1 MFSFPH
7 HESRNCLWFKAH
19 QISLWVRHF
28 MTLGN
33 TQRIMELH
41 TINSKNSYVG
51 KFMIWDIIL
60 FVPEQLFIILS
71 HYQHILNY
79 ITYLILH
86 GTPHER
92 LESNMERFISFC
104 KQGSGTQLQFLL
116 SWFVK
121 IITCNISY
129 H

>member
-1 MFSFPH
+1 
-7 HESRNCLWFKAH
+7 
-19 QISLWVRHF
+19 
-28 MTLGN
+28 MTLEN

-41 TINSKNSYVG
+41 TINSKHSYV
-51 KFMIWDIIL
+51 
-60 FVPEQLFIILS
+60 VPEQLFIILS

-92 LESNMERFISFC
+92 LESNIERFISFC

-116 SWFVK
+116 S
-121 IITCNISY
+121 
-129 H
+129 

>member
-1 MFSFPH
+1 
-7 HESRNCLWFKAH
+7 
-19 QISLWVRHF
+19 
-28 MTLGN
+28 MTLEN

-51 KFMIWDIIL
+51 NVI
-60 FVPEQLFIILS
+60 VPEQLFIILS

-92 LESNMERFISFC
+92 LESNIERFISFC

-116 SWFVK
+116 S
-121 IITCNISY
+121 
-129 H
+129 

>member
-1 MFSFPH
+1 
-7 HESRNCLWFKAH
+7 
-19 QISLWVRHF
+19 
-28 MTLGN
+28 MTLEN

-41 TINSKNSYVG
+41 TINSKNSYV
-51 KFMIWDIIL
+51 
-60 FVPEQLFIILS
+60 EQLFIILS

-92 LESNMERFISFC
+92 LESNIERFISFC

-116 SWFVK
+116 S
-121 IITCNISY
+121 
-129 H
+129 